1 MKFLTTEGELV
12 EGTPLSADEQD
23 IYSTLMEN
31 VSAGGKNPTS
41 HIYLTQAETKAVVTY
56 LMANF
61 HISPRIKP
69 DSVSDGEKIVEV
81 EPDAPQV
88 PVIPSAIHDI
98 PL

>member
-1 MKFLTTEGELV
+1 MIFLTAEGELA
-12 EGTPLSADEQD
+12 EGTPMSADEQD

-31 VSAGGKNPTS
+31 VSTGGKNPTAY
-41 HIYLTQAETKAVVTY
+41 IYLTTAETKAVVTY

-69 DSVSDGEKIVEV
+69 DSVSDGEKTVEV
-81 EPDAPQV
+81 EPVTPQA